1 MRHLYTKS
9 QTAVLG
15 GRDRLAVL
23 KKLRERERER
33 EKRKF
38 V

>member
-1 MRHLYTKS
+1 VRHLYTKS